1 MIRKQIIIIFLLISS
16 CTSDDVVKENKAG
29 FFNIYRNL
37 VFKGSVPMRAE
48 LSGSKNLYDKKWLS
62 EFNQPIIGVS
72 LKKENKQAT
81 LVALGNYKNKLTWV
95 SSNGISLSFIDG
107 ILISTRG
114 YSEDLIQSQNKEIAT
129 LFKNSSSVYKKKY
142 RYLDGQNRYR
152 DVTFNCSMKS
162 TSNIKIKMVDLT
174 LETTK
179 FYENCIS
186 KFTRHSNEFYVLPG
200 TGIVLKSK
208 QWISPSNGSVLI
220 YNYYAF
226 QSDIMR

>member
-1 MIRKQIIIIFLLISS
+1 MSS
-16 CTSDDVVKENKAG
+16 CTSDNVVKENKEG

-37 VFKGSVPMRAE
+37 IFNSSVPLNTE
-48 LSGSKNLYDKKWLS
+48 LSDKKIIYGKRWLS
-62 EFNQPIIGVS
+62 EFNQPIVGIS
-72 LKKENKQAT
+72 LEKENKQAT

-114 YSEDLIQSQNKEIAT
+114 FSEDLIASQNKTIAA

-142 RYLDGQNRYR
+142 RYLDGQNRYS
-152 DVTFNCSMKS
+152 DITFNCSINSKL
-162 TSNIKIKMVDLT
+162 NIEIKMVDLI

-179 FYENCIS
+179 FREHCKS
-186 KFTRHSNEFYVLPG
+186 KNSRHINEFYVLPG

-208 QWISPSNGSVLI
+208 QWISPSNGSILI

-226 QSDIMR
+226 QSDIMK